1 LQLALRSRQ
10 LITSAVFAFN
20 VGFYALPFGEKVGFD
35 ASFATLAAINAVL
48 LLPLIYMV
56 FKGEKI
62 REKQGLPKE
71 HGDL

>member
-1 LQLALRSRQ
+1 
-10 LITSAVFAFN
+10 
-20 VGFYALPFGEKVGFD
+20 LPFGEKVGFD

-48 LLPLIYMV
+48 LIPLVFMV

-62 REKQGLPKE
+62 RERQGLPKE

>member
-1 LQLALRSRQ
+1 MLTELP
-10 LITSAVFAFN
+10 VFAFN
-20 VGFYALPFGEKVGFD
+20 VGFYALPFGESVGFD

-48 LLPLIYMV
+48 LLPLVYML
-56 FKGEKI
+56 FKGDQV

>member
-1 LQLALRSRQ
+1 V
-10 LITSAVFAFN
+10 TVFAFN
-20 VGFYALPFGEKVGFD
+20 VGFYALPFGERVGFD

-48 LLPLIYMV
+48 LLPLVFMV
-56 FKGEKI
+56 FNGEGI

>member
-1 LQLALRSRQ
+1 LLTVVS
-10 LITSAVFAFN
+10 VFAFN

-48 LLPLIYMV
+48 LLPLIFMV

-71 HGDL
+71 HDDL